1 MDTLPDELLNR
12 IFYYFVNG
20 RRGENPRK
28 LYRLR
33 SINKDWKRV
42 IDNYKDGFKKYCID
56 TLQTD
61 TGIFHKCIE
70 RTIRSKTD
78 GLYWAINNGYTPS
91 IHNIEIM
98 NKEITIKAFDTF
110 NRRRKR
116 DIFTLVDRATKTRNI
131 HTLEWIKNNNIV
143 IKPGMFFNIK
153 WTDLMLFAIQNF
165 TEQTRYLGMD
175 RFISH
180 ICNSTVGWYGMRT
193 EMFRILYP
201 IIEEHYKK
209 VIGYSSAEIK
219 VNVYI
224 ESFNQVIA
232 NTQGLSQERYCKLF
246 VDSLLF
252 ITKTTAATQ
261 PEEISNLMTCILI
274 RTEKRPELFYN
285 LADIVENKGVNRV
298 WFTLTIKEII
308 YKWRHVPDDTV
319 FEKILEII
327 DRYNIEVSGEFQNI
341 SIISEAIRRTVNN
354 NIIIKLIEKGFNCG
368 YYDIIIACHEKNNT
382 IIKYL
387 SDKLLVV

>member
-20 RRGENPRK
+20 SRGENPRK
-28 LYRLR
+28 LYKLR

-42 IDNYKDGFKKYCID
+42 IDKYKDGFKKYCID

-98 NKEITIKAFDTF
+98 NKEITIKAFDSF

-131 HTLEWIKNNNIV
+131 HTLEWINENNIV

-153 WTDLMLFAIQNF
+153 WTDLMLFAIKNF
-165 TEQTRYLGMD
+165 TDQTRYLEMD

-180 ICNSTVGWYGMRT
+180 ICSSTIGWYGTRT

-224 ESFNQVIA
+224 DSFNQVIA
-232 NTQGLSQERYCKLF
+232 NTQELTQERYCKLF
-246 VDSLLF
+246 VESLLF
-252 ITKTTAATQ
+252 ITKNV
-261 PEEISNLMTCILI
+261 EDISNLMSCILI
-274 RTEKRPELFYN
+274 RTRKHPELFYN
-285 LADIVENKGVNRV
+285 LADIVENKGVNRL
-298 WFTLTIKEII
+298 WFTLVIKEIM
-308 YKWRHVPDDTV
+308 YKWLFFECCV
-319 FEKILEII
+319 FEKILDII
-327 DRYNIEVSGEFQNI
+327 NRYNIEITEELQTI
-341 SIISEAIRRTVNN
+341 SIVSESIRRKVNN
-354 NIIIKLIEKGFNCG
+354 NTIIRLIEKDFKYG
-368 YYDIIIACHEKNNT
+368 YYDIINACHEKNNT

-387 SDKLLVV
+387 ADKLLVV

>member
-28 LYRLR
+28 LYKLR

-98 NKEITIKAFDTF
+98 NKEITIKAFDSF

-131 HTLEWIKNNNIV
+131 HTLEWINENNIV
-143 IKPGMFFNIK
+143 IKPGMFFNIN
-153 WTDLMLFAIQNF
+153 WTDLMLFAIRNF
-165 TEQTRYLGMD
+165 TDQTRYLDMD

-180 ICNSTVGWYGMRT
+180 ICSSTIGWYGTRT

-201 IIEEHYKK
+201 IIEEHYKE
-209 VIGYSSAEIK
+209 VIGHSSAEIK

-224 ESFNQVIA
+224 DSFNQVIA
-232 NTQGLSQERYCKLF
+232 NTQELTQERYCKLF
-246 VDSLLF
+246 VESLLF
-252 ITKTTAATQ
+252 ITKNV
-261 PEEISNLMTCILI
+261 EDISNLMTCILI
-274 RTEKRPELFYN
+274 RTRKHPELFYN
-285 LADIVENKGVNRV
+285 LADIVENKGVNRL
-298 WFTLTIKEII
+298 WFTLVIKEIM
-308 YKWRHVPDDTV
+308 YKWHAPNDSV
-319 FEKILEII
+319 FKKILEII
-327 DRYNIEVSGEFQNI
+327 NRYNIEVSGEFQNI
-341 SIISEAIRRTVNN
+341 SIISEAIKRKVNN
-354 NIIIKLIEKGFNCG
+354 SIIIKLIEKGFRCG
-368 YYDIIIACHEKNNT
+368 YYDIINACHEKNDT

-387 SDKLLVV
+387 ADKCLVV

>member
-28 LYRLR
+28 LYNLR

-98 NKEITIKAFDTF
+98 NKEITIKAFDSF
-110 NRRRKR
+110 KRRGKR

-131 HTLEWIKNNNIV
+131 HTLEWIKENNIV

-153 WTDLMLFAIQNF
+153 WTDLMLFAIHNF
-165 TEQTRYLGMD
+165 TEQTKYLEMD

-180 ICNSTVGWYGMRT
+180 ICSSTVGWYGTRT

-209 VIGYSSAEIK
+209 VIGHSSAKIK

-224 ESFNQVIA
+224 DSFNQVIA

-252 ITKTTAATQ
+252 ITKTTATQ
-261 PEEISNLMTCILI
+261 PEEISNLMSCILI
-274 RTEKRPELFYN
+274 RTGKRRELFYM
-285 LADIVENKGVNRV
+285 LADTVENKGVNRL
-298 WFTLTIKEII
+298 WFTLLIKEIM
-308 YKWRHVPDDTV
+308 YRWLFSECCV
-319 FEKILEII
+319 FENILDII
-327 DRYNIEVSGEFQNI
+327 NRYNIEITGELENI
-341 SIISEAIRRTVNN
+341 SIVSEAIRRKVNN
-354 NIIIKLIEKGFNCG
+354 NTIIKLIEKGFKCG
-368 YYDIIIACHEKNNT
+368 YYDIINACHEKNNT

-387 SDKLLVV
+387 ADKLLVV